1 MQFRVSI
8 LSVINLKWYA
18 QIDSID
24 RVSVKFTDFSD
35 SSRSSAALPGKGDV
49 AVGTSMTRLLAS
61 HIAGFRLLRIVL
73 LLSIPAV
80 LLGWQLFSQ
89 VQDERVALKANS
101 DSLTLLAMTVPVMID
116 VVDGQEMAS
125 RKQVLLEFGPKLAK
139 AVGVGVEFEAMRH
152 DLEAA
157 PHDARGI
164 LQKASLL
171 AAAVGTGSA
180 RQNGG
185 DREANALINLA
196 STLLPRLLESYNT
209 LRSQEADC
217 MADSAEGC
225 ARMQDL
231 VLASAGLE
239 FKARELGM
247 GTVAARALSD
257 DIGPYNRLLNS
268 TYWLTFDAA
277 ALRTSVLQSG
287 TPEVTAVANMDQG
300 LTAGRAKW
308 SSYLQ
313 AVWTDINDR
322 LGNNLLQRKARLEG
336 WLMRTIA
343 ISVAAVALGIVT
355 ALSLFRSSFRKL
367 DELEEARALANNARS
382 EAERTNDDLAELNNG
397 MVSINAELAENLKA
411 LKSAQDQLVK
421 KTRMEQMGQLTAT
434 IAHELRN
441 PLGAVRT
448 STFLLERKTRGRDLG
463 IEGQIQR
470 INNGI
475 TRCDDI
481 ITQLLDFSRTKQVVT
496 SAEDFDLWLERTV
509 GEEAQRLSP
518 QVTINCEFGLGGLNV
533 PFDPTRMQ
541 RAIGNLLSNAAEALM
556 GQDMAAVPPPVIS
569 VSTRHEGEFVFV
581 EVRDNGPGIKS
592 ENLSRI
598 REPLFTTKSFGTGL
612 GLPAVEQIVVQ
623 HGGTLHVSSELG
635 KGACFTLQLPL
646 HVVIESAA

>member
-1 MQFRVSI
+1 M
-8 LSVINLKWYA
+8 
-18 QIDSID
+18 
-24 RVSVKFTDFSD
+24 KFTDFSD
-35 SSRSSAALPGKGDV
+35 SSRLSAALPEKGDV
-49 AVGTSMTRLLAS
+49 AVGTFMTRLLAS
-61 HIAGFRLLRIVL
+61 HVAGFRLLRIVL

-116 VVDGQEMAS
+116 IVDGEDMAS
-125 RKQVLLEFGPKLAK
+125 RKQALLQFGPKLAK
-139 AVGVGVEFEAMRH
+139 AVGVGAEFEAMRH

-157 PHDARGI
+157 PQNARAI

-171 AAAVGTGSA
+171 AGAVGTGSA

-217 MADSAEGC
+217 MTDSVAGC

-277 ALRTSVLQSG
+277 ALRTSLLQPG
-287 TPEVTAVANMDQG
+287 TPEVTAVDNMDQG
-300 LTAGRAKW
+300 LKAGQAKW
-308 SSYLQ
+308 SSSLQ

-322 LGNNLLQRKARLEG
+322 LSNNLLQRKARLEG
-336 WLMRTIA
+336 WFMRTAA

-355 ALSLFRSSFRKL
+355 AFSLFRSSLRKL
-367 DELEEARALANNARS
+367 DELEEARTLANEARA
-382 EAERTNDDLAELNNG
+382 EAERTNDDLADLNNG

-411 LKSAQDQLVK
+411 LKAAQDQLVK

-496 SAEDFDLWLERTV
+496 SSEDFDQWLERTV
-509 GEEAQRLSP
+509 GEEAQRLPP
-518 QVTINCEFGLGGLNV
+518 QVTINCEFGLGGLIV

-569 VSTRHEGEFVFV
+569 VSTRRDGEFVLV
-581 EVRDNGPGIKS
+581 EVRDNGPGIKPDI
-592 ENLSRI
+592 LSRI

-623 HGGTLHVSSELG
+623 HGGTLHLSSELG

-646 HVVIESAA
+646 HVVVESAA

>member
-1 MQFRVSI
+1 
-8 LSVINLKWYA
+8 
-18 QIDSID
+18 
-24 RVSVKFTDFSD
+24 
-35 SSRSSAALPGKGDV
+35 
-49 AVGTSMTRLLAS
+49 MTRLLAS

-89 VQDERVALKANS
+89 VLDERVALKANS

-116 VVDGQEMAS
+116 VVDGEDMAS
-125 RKQVLLEFGPKLAK
+125 RKQMLLEFGPTLAK
-139 AVGVGVEFEAMRH
+139 AVGVGAEFEAMRH

-157 PHDARGI
+157 PHDARAI

-217 MADSAEGC
+217 MADSVEGC

-277 ALRTSVLQSG
+277 ALRTSLLQPG
-287 TPEVTAVANMDQG
+287 TPEVTAVANMDQA
-300 LTAGRAKW
+300 LTAGQAKW
-308 SSYLQ
+308 SKSLQ

-336 WLMRTIA
+336 WLMRTMA

-367 DELEEARALANNARS
+367 DELEEARALANNARA

-411 LKSAQDQLVK
+411 LKTAQDQLVK

-481 ITQLLDFSRTKQVVT
+481 ITQPLDFSRTKQVVT

-569 VSTRHEGEFVFV
+569 VRTRREGEFVFV

-623 HGGTLHVSSELG
+623 HGGMLHLSSELG

-646 HVVIESAA
+646 HVVVESAA